1 MLFSSYTFLF
11 QFLPAT
17 VLAFAA
23 ARLHSPRAGIMVL
36 AGASLFFY
44 GAWRP
49 AYLLLLL
56 ASIAVNFTCGLRM
69 EDPLRRRR
77 IGIFGVALN
86 LAVLCYF
93 KYTDF
98 IFDSLNTLTG
108 APLPFVSIILPL
120 GISFFT
126 FQQIAYL
133 VDVMRGAKVE
143 RDIVSYTLFVSFFP
157 HLIAGPLVHHAEM
170 IPQFKRGHTNRSA
183 LLAARAVAIFA
194 AGLFKKVVIADN
206 LAQFVSPVFA
216 HVDAG
221 GGVTTPWAW
230 LATLAYCLQI
240 YFDFSGYSDMA
251 IGLALLFGI
260 RLPVNFRSPY
270 QAISIIEFWRRWHI
284 TLSRFLR
291 DYLYIPLGGNRFGE
305 QRRYINLLVTM
316 LLGGLW
322 HGAGWNFFL
331 WGGLHGVYLC
341 INHLWR
347 AWRGNDALAS
357 ATGLDPKELAAKG
370 LVKGWARIL
379 VRRLATGLATGVSWA
394 ITFSAVV
401 IAWVFFRARTA
412 AGAWQMLGGLFG
424 FEAGSSAYA
433 PSGILRVMDL
443 PILVGQE
450 RLLLIGGSAVA
461 LALLIALGVPNV
473 PQLFGYREFRRAP
486 ERSFL
491 LRWRP
496 NGAWALVSAFA
507 LAISLFGMW
516 QRLEFLYFQF

>member
-23 ARLHSPRAGIMVL
+23 ARRHSPRAGIMVL

-44 GAWRP
+44 GAWQP
-49 AYLLLLL
+49 VYLLLLIV
-56 ASIAVNFTCGLRM
+56 SIAVNFALGLRM
-69 EDPLRRRR
+69 EDPLRRRA
-77 IGIFGVALN
+77 IGTFGVALN
-86 LAVLCYF
+86 LAALCYF
-93 KYTDF
+93 KYTNF
-98 IFDSLNTLTG
+98 VFDSLNTLTG
-108 APLPFVSIILPL
+108 APLPFVNIVLPL

-143 RDIVSYTLFVSFFP
+143 RDIVSFTLFVSFFP

-170 IPQFKRGHTNRSA
+170 IPQFKRGRTGRSA
-183 LLAARAVAIFA
+183 VLAARGLAIFA

-216 HVDAG
+216 HLDAG
-221 GGVTTPWAW
+221 GGVTTSWAW
-230 LATLAYCLQI
+230 LATLAYSLQI

-270 QAISIIEFWRRWHI
+270 RAISIIEFWRRWHI

-291 DYLYIPLGGNRFGE
+291 DYLYIPLGGNRLGE
-305 QRRYINLLVTM
+305 QRRYLNLLVTM

-322 HGAGWNFFL
+322 HGAGWNFL
-331 WGGLHGVYLC
+331 VWGGLHGVYLC

-347 AWRGNDALAS
+347 AWRSDKADAS
-357 ATGLDPKELAAKG
+357 PTGLAAKG
-370 LVKGWARIL
+370 VC
-379 VRRLATGLATGVSWA
+379 WA
-394 ITFSAVV
+394 ITFFAVV
-401 IAWVFFRARTA
+401 LGWVFFRARTA
-412 AGAWQMLGGLFG
+412 GGAWQMLGGLFG
-424 FEAGSSAYA
+424 FEAGSSAYV
-433 PSGILRVMDL
+433 PSGILRLMDL
-443 PILVGQE
+443 PILVGEE
-450 RLLLIGGSAVA
+450 RLLLIGGGAVA
-461 LALLIALGVPNV
+461 LGLAIALALPNV
-473 PQLFGYREFRRAP
+473 PQLFGYREYRHAP
-486 ERSFL
+486 EKAGL

-496 NGAWALVSAFA
+496 NGVWALVTALA

>member
-23 ARLHSPRAGIMVL
+23 ARRHSPRAGILVL

-49 AYLLLLL
+49 VYLLLLV
-56 ASIAVNFTCGLRM
+56 ASVAVNFGLGLRM
-69 EDPLRRRR
+69 EDPLRRRAT
-77 IGIFGVALN
+77 GTFGVALN

-93 KYTDF
+93 KYTNF
-98 IFDSLNTLTG
+98 ILDSLNALTG
-108 APLPFVSIILPL
+108 APLPFVNIILPL

-143 RDIVSYTLFVSFFP
+143 HDIVSYTLFVSFFP

-170 IPQFKRGHTNRSA
+170 IPQFKRGRTGRSSV
-183 LLAARAVAIFA
+183 LAARGLAIFA

-216 HVDAG
+216 HLDAG
-221 GGVTTPWAW
+221 GGVTTSWAW
-230 LATLAYCLQI
+230 LATLAYTLQI

-270 QAISIIEFWRRWHI
+270 KAASIIEFWRRWHI

-291 DYLYIPLGGNRFGE
+291 DYLYIPLGGNRLGE
-305 QRRYINLLVTM
+305 QRRYLNLMVTM

-322 HGAGWNFFL
+322 HGAGWNFL
-331 WGGLHGVYLC
+331 IWGGLHGLYLC
-341 INHLWR
+341 VNHLWQ
-347 AWRGNDALAS
+347 AWHGDEAA
-357 ATGLDPKELAAKG
+357 AAAKG
-370 LVKGWARIL
+370 FAIRGF
-379 VRRLATGLATGVSWA
+379 ATRGIAWA
-394 ITFSAVV
+394 ITFFAVV
-401 IAWVFFRARTA
+401 IAWVFFRARSVD
-412 AGAWQMLGGLFG
+412 GAWQMLSGLFG
-424 FEAGSSAYA
+424 FEGGSSAYA
-433 PSGILRVMDL
+433 SPGILRLMDL
-443 PILVGQE
+443 PLLVGE
-450 RLLLIGGSAVA
+450 PRLLLIGGGAVA
-461 LALLIALGVPNV
+461 LALALALCLPNV
-473 PQLFGYREFRRAP
+473 PQLFGYREYRRAP
-486 ERSFL
+486 ERRSW

-496 NGAWALVSAFA
+496 NAAWALLSALA

>member
-23 ARLHSPRAGIMVL
+23 ARRHSPRAGILVL

-49 AYLLLLL
+49 VYLLLFV
-56 ASIAVNFTCGLRM
+56 ASVAVNFGLGLRM
-69 EDPLRRRR
+69 EDPLRRRG
-77 IGIFGVALN
+77 IGTFGVALN

-93 KYTDF
+93 KYTNF
-98 IFDSLNTLTG
+98 LFDSLNMLTG
-108 APLPFVSIILPL
+108 APLPFVNIILPL

-170 IPQFKRGHTNRSA
+170 IPQFKRGRTGRSSV
-183 LLAARAVAIFA
+183 LAARGLAIFA
-194 AGLFKKVVIADN
+194 TGLFKKVVIADN

-216 HVDAG
+216 HLDAG
-221 GGVTTPWAW
+221 GGVTTEWAW
-230 LATLAYCLQI
+230 LATLAYTLQI

-270 QAISIIEFWRRWHI
+270 QATSIIEFWRRWHI

-291 DYLYIPLGGNRFGE
+291 DYLYIPLGGNRLGE

-322 HGAGWNFFL
+322 HGAGWNFL
-331 WGGLHGVYLC
+331 IWGGLHGIYLS

-347 AWRGNDALAS
+347 GRRGSKPEAPT
-357 ATGLDPKELAAKG
+357 TGWVAKG
-370 LVKGWARIL
+370 FGWA
-379 VRRLATGLATGVSWA
+379 V
-394 ITFSAVV
+394 TFFAVV

-412 AGAWQMLGGLFG
+412 AGAWQLLLSLFG
-424 FEAGSSAYA
+424 AEAGSSAYA
-433 PSGILRVMDL
+433 SSGILRLMDL
-443 PILVGQE
+443 PILVNEE
-450 RLLLIGGSAVA
+450 RLLLIGTGAVA
-461 LALLIALGVPNV
+461 LALAIALCLPNV
-473 PQLFGYREFRRAP
+473 PQLFRYREYRRAP
-486 ERSFL
+486 EPAAWV
-491 LRWRP
+491 RWQP
-496 NGAWALVSAFA
+496 NAAWALVTSLA

>member
-23 ARLHSPRAGIMVL
+23 ARRHSARAGIMVL

-44 GAWRP
+44 GAWQP
-49 AYLLLLL
+49 VYLLLLIV
-56 ASIAVNFTCGLRM
+56 SIAVNFALGLRM
-69 EDPLRRRR
+69 EDPLRRRA
-77 IGIFGVALN
+77 IGTFGVALN

-93 KYTDF
+93 KYTNF
-98 IFDSLNTLTG
+98 VFDSLNTLTG
-108 APLPFVSIILPL
+108 APLPFVNIVLPL

-143 RDIVSYTLFVSFFP
+143 RDIVSFTLFVSFFP

-170 IPQFKRGHTNRSA
+170 IPQFKRGRTGRSA
-183 LLAARAVAIFA
+183 VLAARGLAIFA

-216 HVDAG
+216 HLDAG
-221 GGVTTPWAW
+221 GGVTTSWAW
-230 LATLAYCLQI
+230 LATLAYSLQI

-270 QAISIIEFWRRWHI
+270 RAISIIEFWRRWHI

-291 DYLYIPLGGNRFGE
+291 DYLYIPLGGNRLGE
-305 QRRYINLLVTM
+305 QRRYLNLLVTM

-322 HGAGWNFFL
+322 HGAGWNFL
-331 WGGLHGVYLC
+331 VWGGLHGVYLC

-347 AWRGNDALAS
+347 AWRSGKADAS
-357 ATGLDPKELAAKG
+357 PTGPAAKG
-370 LVKGWARIL
+370 VC
-379 VRRLATGLATGVSWA
+379 WA
-394 ITFSAVV
+394 ITFFAVV
-401 IAWVFFRARTA
+401 LGWVFFRARTA
-412 AGAWQMLGGLFG
+412 GGAWQMLGGLFG
-424 FEAGSSAYA
+424 FEAGSSAYV
-433 PSGILRVMDL
+433 PSGILRLMDL
-443 PILVGQE
+443 PILVGEE
-450 RLLLIGGSAVA
+450 RLLLIGGGAVA
-461 LALLIALGVPNV
+461 LGLAIALALPNV
-473 PQLFGYREFRRAP
+473 PQLFGYREYRHAP
-486 ERSFL
+486 EKAGL

-496 NGAWALVSAFA
+496 NGVWALVTALA

>member
-1 MLFSSYTFLF
+1 LF
-11 QFLPAT
+11 QFLPAIA
-17 VLAFAA
+17 LAFAA
-23 ARLHSPRAGIMVL
+23 ARRHSPRAGIMVL
-36 AGASLFFY
+36 VGASLFFY

-49 AYLLLLL
+49 VYLLLFA
-56 ASIAVNFTCGLRM
+56 ASVAVNFALGLRM
-69 EDPLRRRR
+69 EDPLRRRG
-77 IGIFGVALN
+77 IGTFGVTLN
-86 LAVLCYF
+86 LAGLCYF
-93 KYTDF
+93 KYTNF

-108 APLPFVSIILPL
+108 APLPFVNIILPL

-170 IPQFKRGHTNRSA
+170 IPQFKRGRTGRSA
-183 LLAARAVAIFA
+183 VLAARGLAIFA

-216 HVDAG
+216 HLDAG

-230 LATLAYCLQI
+230 LATLAYTLQI

-270 QAISIIEFWRRWHI
+270 QATSIIEFWRRWHI

-291 DYLYIPLGGNRFGE
+291 DYLYIPLGGNRLGE
-305 QRRYINLLVTM
+305 QRRYVNLLVTM

-322 HGAGWNFFL
+322 HGAGWNFL
-331 WGGLHGVYLC
+331 VWGGLHGIYLS

-347 AWRGNDALAS
+347 GWRGSKPEVSMA
-357 ATGLDPKELAAKG
+357 GLM
-370 LVKGWARIL
+370 VKGACWA
-379 VRRLATGLATGVSWA
+379 V
-394 ITFSAVV
+394 TFFAVV
-401 IAWVFFRARTA
+401 VAWVFFRAKTA
-412 AGAWQMLGGLFG
+412 AGAWQMLQGLFG
-424 FEAGSSAYA
+424 AEAGSSAYA
-433 PSGILRVMDL
+433 SPGILRLMDL
-443 PILVGQE
+443 PMLVGE
-450 RLLLIGGSAVA
+450 PRLLLIGGGAVA
-461 LALLIALGVPNV
+461 LALAMALCLPNV
-473 PQLFGYREFRRAP
+473 PQLFRYREYRRAP
-486 ERSFL
+486 ERAAWV
-491 LRWRP
+491 RWRP
-496 NGAWALVSAFA
+496 NAAWALLSALA

>member
-23 ARLHSPRAGIMVL
+23 ARRHSPRAAIMVL
-36 AGASLFFY
+36 AAASLFFY

-49 AYLLLLL
+49 AYLLLLI
-56 ASIAVNFTCGLRM
+56 ASIAVNFSLGLRM
-69 EDPLRRRR
+69 EDPARRRR
-77 IGIFGVALN
+77 IGALGVALN

-93 KYTDF
+93 KYTNF
-98 IFDSLNTLTG
+98 IFDGVNMLTG
-108 APLPFVSIILPL
+108 APLPFFNIVLPL

-133 VDVMRGAKVE
+133 VDVMRGARVE

-170 IPQFKRGHTNRSA
+170 IPQFKRGRTGRSA
-183 LLAARAVAIFA
+183 VLAARGLAIFA

-216 HVDAG
+216 HLDAG
-221 GGVTTPWAW
+221 GGVTTEWAW
-230 LATLAYCLQI
+230 LATLSYAMQI

-251 IGLALLFGI
+251 VGLALLFGI

-270 QAISIIEFWRRWHI
+270 RAISIVEFWRRWHI

-291 DYLYIPLGGNRFGE
+291 DYLYIPLGGNRLGE
-305 QRRYINLLVTM
+305 QRRYLNLLVTM

-322 HGAGWNFFL
+322 HGAGWNFL
-331 WGGLHGVYLC
+331 VWGGLHGVYLC

-347 AWRGNDALAS
+347 AWRGGKDHAWADS
-357 ATGLDPKELAAKG
+357 LAAKG
-370 LVKGWARIL
+370 FVAKAL
-379 VRRLATGLATGVSWA
+379 SWA
-394 ITFSAVV
+394 VTFFAVV
-401 IAWVFFRARTA
+401 VAWVFFRARTA

-424 FEAGSSAYA
+424 FDAGSSAYA
-433 PSGILRVMDL
+433 SPGVLRLMDL
-443 PILVGQE
+443 PVLVGEQQ
-450 RLLLIGGSAVA
+450 LLLIGGGAVA
-461 LALLIALGVPNV
+461 LALAVALCLPNV
-473 PQLFGYREFRRAP
+473 PQLFVYREYRRAP
-486 ERSFL
+486 EKAGL

-496 NGAWALVSAFA
+496 NPAWALLTALA